1 MLDEE
6 IKTYR
11 KVIDRVEKIY
21 EEEGMDL
28 GKAMS
33 ISIYYE
39 TWQSRIPED
48 LAKRFEALLEK
59 LDHLIAPEK
68 ERLKEIVEEKMKE
81 YEGILNGAIEE
92 RLKAYVDLRCFNVK
106 LIDQSIPHS
115 IHKPLIDLRKEIGE
129 TLGSEYSWY
138 KEAVDYSVWVEGVV
152 RLFSGIQSHN
162 VEQIEKRVT
171 ELKLTGSNKP
181 KYEEGCKMLD
191 EAVEYVK
198 QNVK

>member
-11 KVIDRVEKIY
+11 KVIDRVEEIY
-21 EEEGMDL
+21 EEGEMDL

-68 ERLKEIVEEKMKE
+68 ERLKEIVEEKMKG
-81 YEGILNGAIEE
+81 YEDILNGTIEE
-92 RLKAYVDLRCFNVK
+92 RLEAYVDLRVFNVK
-106 LIDQSIPHS
+106 LIDQSIPQS
-115 IHKPLIDLRKEIGE
+115 IHKPLTDLRKEVGE
-129 TLGSEYSWY
+129 TLDSEYSWY
-138 KEAVDYSVWVEGVV
+138 KEAVDFSVWVKGVV
-152 RLFSGIQSHN
+152 RKFSGVDHRN
-162 VEQIEKRVT
+162 VEQVEERVK
-171 ELKLTGSNKP
+171 ELKLTGSKKL

-191 EAVEYVK
+191 EMMEYVK
-198 QNVK
+198 SNIK

>member
-11 KVIDRVEKIY
+11 KVIDRVEEIY
-21 EEEGMDL
+21 EEGEMDL

-68 ERLKEIVEEKMKE
+68 ERLKEIVEEKMKG
-81 YEGILNGAIEE
+81 YEDILNGTIEE
-92 RLKAYVDLRCFNVK
+92 RLEAFVDLRVFNVK
-106 LIDQSIPHS
+106 LIDQSIPQS
-115 IHKPLIDLRKEIGE
+115 IHKPLTDLRKEIGE
-129 TLGSEYSWY
+129 TLDSEYSWY
-138 KEAVDYSVWVEGVV
+138 KEVVDFSIWVK
-152 RLFSGIQSHN
+152 GIINMFGGANSDN
-162 VEQIEKRVT
+162 VEQIKKRVK
-171 ELKLTGSNKP
+171 ELKLIGSKKL

-191 EAVEYVK
+191 EVVEYIK
-198 QNVK
+198 SNVK